1 MTNTYLNS
9 KDGVGQAMKP
19 NQQNTTAFY
28 TLDGCHSGLIL
39 EVFKTLISASDGSSD
54 DWQILCEHPR
64 IQERLRTQGIDAF
77 DTRSMISWDDP
88 TMLFTLTRMLD
99 QDNLPI
105 MLGEDK
111 NRERFG
117 RFPHPTGSTILYVR
131 ENVRNVSTQT
141 NELYEDL
148 ITHLDYLLTRCNSES
163 VGDGRYMNGKAGLNI
178 MGFLTAEEV
187 KTLRSSLLGGGWTVA
202 KDEPIDGGVRD
213 AMRHLNALLL
223 AAERHGAGLIHR
235 MHA

>member
-1 MTNTYLNS
+1 MTNTYLNRE
-9 KDGVGQAMKP
+9 DGLAQAMKP

-39 EVFKTLISASDGSSD
+39 EVFNALISTQDDSSEE
-54 DWQILCEHPR
+54 WQKLCQHPR
-64 IQERLRTQGIDAF
+64 IQERFRTQGIDEF
-77 DTRSMISWDDP
+77 DTRDLISWDDP
-88 TMLFTLTRMLD
+88 TVLFTLTRMLNH
-99 QDNLPI
+99 DNLPI

-131 ENVRNVSTQT
+131 ENVRNVATQS
-141 NELYEDL
+141 NELYDDL
-148 ITHLDYLLTRCNSES
+148 VTHLDYLLTRCNSEN
-163 VGDGRYMNGKAGLNI
+163 VGDERYLNGKAGLNI
-178 MGFLTAEEV
+178 MGFLTAVEV